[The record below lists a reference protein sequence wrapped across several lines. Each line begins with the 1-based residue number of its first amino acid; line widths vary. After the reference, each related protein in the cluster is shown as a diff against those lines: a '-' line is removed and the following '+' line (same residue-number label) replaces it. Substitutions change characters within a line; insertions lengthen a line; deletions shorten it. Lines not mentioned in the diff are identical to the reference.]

1 MGKMKESE
9 VHLHQDPLGRAL
21 RVLTPGS
28 YLRLDECKTL
38 KKPRFD
44 RIWQLVAQMIKNL
57 LQLTHLKRLMLGK
70 IEAKRSRG
78 WHRIRWLDSI
88 TDSMDMNLSKF

>member
-1 MGKMKESE
+1 MGCCAEGSAGQGLRMGKMKESE

-57 LQLTHLKRLMLGK
+57 LQET
-70 IEAKRSRG
+70 
-78 WHRIRWLDSI
+78 WV
-88 TDSMDMNLSKF
+88 